1 MQSENNV
8 QLNLDISEAIDH
20 ANSVENPWEKLRY
33 LRQFTRLLAVY
44 AEHESFQ
51 VDELIAK
58 LPEKFREEVWEIYTN
73 ELELERTKTD
83 PTFSVENKIDFNIIA
98 KLKAQREKP
107 KVTIKPKKEE
117 EVSQKPKKDKHIREK
132 QKTKRTNQL
141 HVLIMKIAL
150 AMKEELGRKPS
161 ALEVWKKIKHESP
174 KSDESGEH
182 DDDVII
188 QEVTVECIYW
198 RSKYDNEQRLKW
210 SSFDATFSRL
220 WKNKN
225 INSKK

>member
-8 QLNLDISEAIDH
+8 QLKLDISEAIDH

-83 PTFSVENKIDFNIIA
+83 PTFSVENKIDINIIA

-107 KVTIKPKKEE
+107 KVTIKPKKKEE
-117 EVSQKPKKDKHIREK
+117 EVSQKLKKDEHVRKK

-141 HVLIMKIAL
+141 HELIMKIAVEI
-150 AMKEELGRKPS
+150 AEDLGKKPS
-161 ALEVWKKIKHESP
+161 SRKLMKKIERDYLEY
-174 KSDESGEH
+174 DE
-182 DDDVII
+182 DAII
-188 QEVTVECIYW
+188 QEVTGKGIYW
-198 RSKYDNEQRLKW
+198 KSKYGYEQDLAW
-210 SSFDATFSRL
+210 SSFAATFSRL
-220 WKNKN
+220 WKNKK
-225 INSKK
+225 INAKK